1 VPLQVSGQLSL
12 LRVHERGSKYGP
24 PSDQIDVE
32 VVVQFRNRPNDAFGF
47 QLRDD
52 AEGPAREGMLG
63 LLRDGF
69 NHGWTVTIDYDISPG
84 HHNGVAVRVWL
95 TKPAGGTGP
104 VLDPTV
110 LARRKVAKSTS
121 RRGAARTARRK
132 GKSGSARLSTSR
144 ASRKGN

>member
-1 VPLQVSGQLSL
+1 M
-12 LRVHERGSKYGP
+12 HERGSRYGP
-24 PSDQIDVE
+24 PTDQIDVE
-32 VVVQFRNRPNDAFGF
+32 VVVQFRNRPNEAFGF

-69 NHGWTVTIDYDISPG
+69 NHGWTVTIDYEISPG

-95 TKPAGGTGP
+95 TKPPGGTGP

-110 LARRKVAKSTS
+110 LALRKRA
-121 RRGAARTARRK
+121 K
-132 GKSGSARLSTSR
+132 GKKKAGRTR
-144 ASRKGN
+144 

>member
-1 VPLQVSGQLSL
+1 MPLQVSGQLSL

-32 VVVQFRNRPNDAFGF
+32 VVVQFRNRPNEAFGF

-69 NHGWTVTIDYDISPG
+69 NHGWTVTIDYDIAPG
-84 HHNGVAVRVWL
+84 HQNGVAVRVWL
-95 TKPAGGTGP
+95 TKPAGTGP
-104 VLDPTV
+104 VLDPV
-110 LARRKVAKSTS
+110 F
-121 RRGAARTARRK
+121 TARRK
-132 GKSGSARLSTSR
+132 GAKAATGRRTAGRPARR
-144 ASRKGN
+144 

>member
-24 PSDQIDVE
+24 PTDQIDVE
-32 VVVQFRNRPNDAFGF
+32 VVVQFRNRPNEAFGF

-69 NHGWTVTIDYDISPG
+69 NHGWIVTIDYEISPA

-95 TKPAGGTGP
+95 TKPTGGTGP

-110 LARRKVAKSTS
+110 LARRKGAKGKKASGRTTRRV
-121 RRGAARTARRK
+121 RRGPDR
-132 GKSGSARLSTSR
+132 SR
-144 ASRKGN
+144 S

>member
-1 VPLQVSGQLSL
+1 VPLQISGQLSL
-12 LRVHERGSKYGP
+12 LRVHDRGSKYGP

-32 VVVQFRNRPNDAFGF
+32 VVVQFRNRPSDAFGF

-69 NHGWTVTIDYDISPG
+69 NHGWIVTIDYDISPG
-84 HHNGVAVRVWL
+84 HHNGVALRVWL
-95 TKPAGGTGP
+95 TKPPGGMGP

-110 LARRKVAKSTS
+110 SARRKAAKAKSAKGS
-121 RRGAARTARRK
+121 AARTARR
-132 GKSGSARLSTSR
+132 
-144 ASRKGN
+144 

>member
-24 PSDQIDVE
+24 PVDQIDVE
-32 VVVQFRNRPNDAFGF
+32 VVVQFRNRPNEAFGF
-47 QLRDD
+47 QLRED

-84 HHNGVAVRVWL
+84 HKNGVAVRVWL
-95 TKPAGGTGP
+95 TKPPGGVGP

-110 LARRKVAKSTS
+110 LARKKRAKPASGKRS
-121 RRGAARTARRK
+121 ARTARR
-132 GKSGSARLSTSR
+132 
-144 ASRKGN
+144 